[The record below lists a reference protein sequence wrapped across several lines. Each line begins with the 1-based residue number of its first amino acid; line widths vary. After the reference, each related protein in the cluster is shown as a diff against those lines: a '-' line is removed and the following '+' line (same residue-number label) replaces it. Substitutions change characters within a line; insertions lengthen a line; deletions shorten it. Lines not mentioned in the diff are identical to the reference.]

1 MLKID
6 AEGSRQLT
14 FLVLAPCLISLCEM
28 ACYPV
33 YFYVIPN
40 CVFPVCVGRKRD
52 VVTKYLETICFFSPR
67 HVPSVCFL
75 NRASALCGLR

>member
-33 YFYVIPN
+33 YFYVILCYPQL
-40 CVFPVCVGRKRD
+40 CVPCMRGEKARCRD
-52 VVTKYLETICFFSPR
+52 KIP
-67 HVPSVCFL
+67 
-75 NRASALCGLR
+75 